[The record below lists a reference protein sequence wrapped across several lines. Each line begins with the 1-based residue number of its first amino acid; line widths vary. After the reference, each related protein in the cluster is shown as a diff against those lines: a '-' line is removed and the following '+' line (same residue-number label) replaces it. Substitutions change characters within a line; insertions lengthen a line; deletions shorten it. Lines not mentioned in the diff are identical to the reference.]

1 MGFGEG
7 VKAEPWAGVGSLSL
21 ALSLKGEGIVRCM
34 GWITVLVPLM
44 GIAAL
49 NAILRV
55 VRGGQWPSPLS
66 TLFSQAAWCLRAQ
79 ARLTQP

>member
-1 MGFGEG
+1 MGRI
-7 VKAEPWAGVGSLSL
+7 VWISRLSLSL
-21 ALSLKGEGIVRCM
+21 ALSLKGEGIVRRM

-49 NAILRV
+49 NAILRE
-55 VRGGQWPSPLS
+55 GGGPAQWPSPLS

>member
-1 MGFGEG
+1 MGRI
-7 VKAEPWAGVGSLSL
+7 VWISRLSLSL

-49 NAILRV
+49 NAILR
-55 VRGGQWPSPLS
+55 GGQWPSPLS